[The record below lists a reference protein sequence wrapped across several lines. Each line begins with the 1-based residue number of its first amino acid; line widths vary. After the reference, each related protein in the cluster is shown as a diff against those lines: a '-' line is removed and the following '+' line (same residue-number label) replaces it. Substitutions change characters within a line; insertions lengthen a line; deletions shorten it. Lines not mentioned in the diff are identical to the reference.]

1 MEAPVALTL
10 HMHPLSSYCHKV
22 LIALYELEVP
32 FEPGFLNL
40 GDEAER
46 AAFLKLWPIGKMPVL
61 EDRAAGVVLPET
73 SVIIDYLNRRFGGD
87 LIPADPDSAL
97 EVRLQDRFFD
107 LYVHTPMGVFTWDL
121 LRPEGQRDPY
131 GVNQARA
138 TLNTAYDMIEAR
150 MADREWAAGDGFS
163 MADCAAAPAL
173 FYAEG
178 RVPFG
183 DRPRLKAYLQRL
195 KARPSYAR
203 ALKEAEPYFHMVPQ

>member
-1 MEAPVALTL
+1 MTLTL

-22 LIALYELEVP
+22 LIALYELDVP
-32 FEPGFLNL
+32 FEAAFLNL
-40 GDEAER
+40 GDEAAR

-61 EDRAAGVVLPET
+61 EDKAAGVALPET
-73 SVIIDYLNRRFGGD
+73 SIIIEWLNDRFGGR
-87 LIPADPDSAL
+87 LIPKDPGKAL

-121 LRPEGQRDPY
+121 LRPEGQHDPY
-131 GVNQARA
+131 GVEQAR
-138 TLNTAYDMIEAR
+138 TLLLTAYDMIERR
-150 MADREWAAGDGFS
+150 MADREWAAGDDFS

-183 DRPRLKAYLQRL
+183 DRPQLAAYLDRL

-203 ALKEAEPYFHMVPQ
+203 ALREAEPYFHMVPR

>member
-1 MEAPVALTL
+1 MALTL

-22 LIALYELEVP
+22 LIALYELDVP
-32 FEPGFLNL
+32 FEAAFLNL
-40 GDEAER
+40 GDEAGR
-46 AAFLKLWPIGKMPVL
+46 AAFLKLWPVGKMPVL
-61 EDRAAGVVLPET
+61 EDKASGVVLPET
-73 SVIIDYLNRRFGGD
+73 SIIIDYVNARFGGG
-87 LIPADPDSAL
+87 LIPKAEAAAL

-131 GVNQARA
+131 GVELARN
-138 TLNTAYDMIEAR
+138 TLLTAYDMIERR
-150 MADREWAAGDGFS
+150 MADREWAAGDAFS

-183 DRPRLKAYLQRL
+183 ERPNLKAYLRRL
-195 KARPSYAR
+195 KDRPSYAR

>member
-1 MEAPVALTL
+1 MSLTL

-22 LIALYELEVP
+22 LIALYELDAP
-32 FEPGFLNL
+32 FESAFLNL
-40 GDEAER
+40 GDARER
-46 AAFLKLWPIGKMPVL
+46 AAFLALWPIGKMPLL
-61 EDRAAGVVLPET
+61 EDRAEGLVLPET
-73 SVIIDYLNRRFGGD
+73 SIIIDYLNARFGGR
-87 LIPADPDSAL
+87 LIPANADAAL

-131 GVNQARA
+131 GVQQARDM
-138 TLNTAYDMIEAR
+138 LLTAYDMIERR
-150 MADREWAAGDGFS
+150 MAGRTWAAGDDFS

-178 RVPFG
+178 RAPFG
-183 DRPRLKAYLQRL
+183 DRPHLRAYLDRL

>member
-1 MEAPVALTL
+1 MTLKL

-22 LIALYELEVP
+22 LTALYELDAP
-32 FEPGFLNL
+32 FEIAFLNL
-40 GDEAER
+40 GDAAER

-61 EDRAAGVVLPET
+61 EDKAAGLVLPET
-73 SVIIDYLNRRFGGD
+73 SIIIEHLNARFGGG
-87 LIPADPDSAL
+87 LIPRDPEAAL
-97 EVRLQDRFFD
+97 QVRLQDRFFD
-107 LYVHTPMGVFTWDL
+107 LYVMTPMAVFTWDL
-121 LRPEGQRDPY
+121 LRPEGRRDPY
-131 GVNQARA
+131 GVEQARA
-138 TLNTAYDMIEAR
+138 MLLTAYDIIERR

-183 DRPRLKAYLQRL
+183 DRPNVKAYLDRL

>member
-1 MEAPVALTL
+1 MTLAL

-22 LIALYELEVP
+22 LTALYELDVP
-32 FEPGFLNL
+32 FEIAFLNL
-40 GDEAER
+40 GDAAER

-61 EDRAAGVVLPET
+61 EDRDEGLLLPET
-73 SVIIDYLNRRFGGD
+73 SIIIDYLNARFGGG
-87 LIPADPDSAL
+87 LIPKDPEAAL

-131 GVNQARA
+131 GVEQARA
-138 TLNTAYDMIEAR
+138 MLNTAYDIIDRR
-150 MADREWAAGDGFS
+150 MADREWAAGYDFS

-183 DRPRLKAYLQRL
+183 DRPNLRAYLARLKS
-195 KARPSYAR
+195 RPSYAR